1 MQSKKPNKASESI
14 VSEIENMRSGLIKQ
28 DLWHEL
34 TSYLF
39 NEKDT
44 QYLIDTMPEGDLV
57 FSKFIFLLIQF
68 QIKETEK
75 ILKGLQSYFTNLDKE
90 KLGIMDVEQMEIIL
104 ENTEL
109 PDWKER
115 LTVLKKLIDP
125 HSLGTVSFSVLA
137 ERLMEEV
144 VEIESNGE
152 KITVRLI
159 ELV

>member
-57 FSKFIFLLIQF
+57 FSKFIFLVIQF

-75 ILKGLQSYFTNLDKE
+75 FLKGLQSYFTNLDKE
-90 KLGIMDVEQMEIIL
+90 KLGIMDVEQMEIIM

-115 LTVLKKLIDP
+115 FTVLKKLIDP
-125 HSLGTVSFSVLA
+125 HSLGTVSFSALA